1 VCVAGDDIGR
11 LASSANPTGGSGAW
25 QVVNLDPLPGED
37 NSEVDGISCPAVSLC
52 VAGYYQVIT
61 DSSSQFSSIASSANP
76 TGSATDWT
84 VSAGPVDQGRLP
96 GVSCPTTSFCVAVD
110 DQGSVVTSPN
120 PANGSDAWK
129 AARIDGHRRL
139 TGVSCPSPSLCVAV
153 DDAGRALSSI
163 RPAGGSWRSAHIDG
177 GNALTGVS
185 CASIS
190 LCVAIDGE
198 RNAFVSSNPAGGTW
212 SRVHGI
218 DGDLTGVSCPTS
230 SLCVAVDSEG
240 RAIVGRS

>member
-1 VCVAGDDIGR
+1 
-11 LASSANPTGGSGAW
+11 
-25 QVVNLDPLPGED
+25 
-37 NSEVDGISCPAVSLC
+37 
-52 VAGYYQVIT
+52 
-61 DSSSQFSSIASSANP
+61 
-76 TGSATDWT
+76 
-84 VSAGPVDQGRLP
+84 
-96 GVSCPTTSFCVAVD
+96 
-110 DQGSVVTSPN
+110 
-120 PANGSDAWK
+120 
-129 AARIDGHRRL
+129 
-139 TGVSCPSPSLCVAV
+139 V